1 MKPWATMPGM
11 SVQDSR
17 PPAASGGSPVR
28 FAGLRQAW
36 QALPRA
42 ALGNLIAKVLMVGLG
57 LSITVVVARHGPQ
70 VQGAFALFVAVES
83 AMLTLFTGLG
93 LWLARQMSQQVG
105 SQGAGQ
111 HRALPML
118 RSVLR
123 AAVAFGLLAALVLL
137 GVSWWAKAMPYTY
150 LWLLALAAPFL
161 LLVPTATGLW
171 LGQGRMWPLNAAQVA
186 APASVLAGL
195 AGAWWL
201 TQGQQGS
208 RSTVLLVLTAWVSG
222 KSIVAVLTALYALR
236 QARLRDEGLSD
247 ELSGSRLMAF
257 QAAPPTWL
265 AQWPFVATIGITNVI
280 GLLNYR
286 ASLFLVERFHGLST
300 AGIYS
305 VAVTA
310 AELLWLLSS
319 SVTVS
324 VYARIGHPDT
334 QVAASMTVQAV
345 RINVLSTLLAAPVL
359 LGLAW
364 WALPWVMGPAY
375 EASLLPLAALLP
387 GVAAYA
393 AASSLSAFYTNH
405 LGRPQLSGAI
415 AGMSL
420 SISFI
425 TGWFLVPLWGPL
437 GAGVASSTGYIL
449 AIVAA
454 YGVFLKH
461 AGLPVRALWRS
472 SLSLPDA
479 RVKPSPT
486 GSRG

>member
-1 MKPWATMPGM
+1 MAAM
-11 SVQDSR
+11 SVQDHR
-17 PPAASGGSPVR
+17 PPAVQGDSSGAAAP
-28 FAGLRQAW
+28 AGRLATLRQAL
-36 QALPRA
+36 QALPKA
-42 ALGNLIAKVLMVGLG
+42 ALGNLIAKLLMVGLG
-57 LSITVVVARHGPQ
+57 LAITVTVARHGPQ

-83 AMLTLFTGLG
+83 ALLTLFSGLG
-93 LWLARQMSQQVG
+93 LWLARQISQQADG
-105 SQGAGQ
+105 RQAK
-111 HRALPML
+111 ALPML
-118 RSVLR
+118 RGVLR
-123 AAVAFGLLAALVLL
+123 AAVALGLLASGVLVAA
-137 GVSWWAKAMPYTY
+137 SWWAQSMPYTY

-171 LGQGRMWPLNAAQVA
+171 LGEGRMWPINVAQVS

-195 AGAWWL
+195 AAAWWI
-201 TQGQQGS
+201 TQGGQAGQGS
-208 RSTVLLVLTAWVSG
+208 KSTVLLVLVAWVSG
-222 KSIVAVLTALYALR
+222 KSVVAVVTAFYALR
-236 QARLRDEGLSD
+236 NARHRDEALADRLSA
-247 ELSGSRLMAF
+247 SRLTAF
-257 QAAPPTWL
+257 HAPQPSWL
-265 AQWPFVATIGITNVI
+265 AQWPFIATIGVTNVI

-300 AGIYS
+300 AGVYS

-334 QVAASMTVQAV
+334 KIAAAMTVQAV

-364 WALPWVMGPAY
+364 WGLPWVMGPAY

-420 SISFI
+420 TISFCS
-425 TGWFLVPLWGPL
+425 GWFLVPLWGPL
-437 GAGVASSTGYIL
+437 GAGIASSAGYIL

-461 AGLPVRALWRS
+461 AGLPVRALWQS
-472 SLSLPDA
+472 GLT
-479 RVKPSPT
+479 RVEQ
-486 GSRG
+486 GA

>member
-1 MKPWATMPGM
+1 M

-17 PPAASGGSPVR
+17 PPAVQGGSTGAEVPRGRLV
-28 FAGLRQAW
+28 ALQ
-36 QALPRA
+36 QALRALPKA
-42 ALGNLIAKVLMVGLG
+42 ALGNLIAKLMMVGLG
-57 LSITVVVARHGPQ
+57 LAITVTVARHGPQ

-83 AMLTLFTGLG
+83 ALLTLFTGLG
-93 LWLARQMSQQVG
+93 LWLARQMSQQ
-105 SQGAGQ
+105 ADGQ
-111 HRALPML
+111 HGQALPML
-118 RSVLR
+118 QGVLR
-123 AAVAFGLLAALVLL
+123 AAVALGLLASLVLL

-171 LGQGRMWPLNAAQVA
+171 LGEGRMWPINVAQVS
-186 APASVLAGL
+186 APASVLIGL
-195 AGAWWL
+195 GGAWWI
-201 TQGQQGS
+201 TQGGQGS
-208 RSTVLLVLTAWVSG
+208 RSSSTVLLVLTAWVTG
-222 KSIVAVLTALYALR
+222 KSIVAVVTAFYALR
-236 QARLRDEGLSD
+236 HARQRDERLEDSFA
-247 ELSGSRLMAF
+247 GSRLMAF
-257 QAAPPTWL
+257 LQKPPNWW

-280 GLLNYR
+280 GLMNYR
-286 ASLFLVERFHGLST
+286 VSLFLVERFDGLST
-300 AGIYS
+300 TGIYS

-324 VYARIGHPDT
+324 VYSRIGHPD
-334 QVAASMTVQAV
+334 VKIAAAMTVQAV

-364 WALPWVMGPAY
+364 WGLPWVMGPAY

-420 SISFI
+420 TISFCV
-425 TGWFLVPLWGPL
+425 GWFLVPMWGPL
-437 GAGVASSTGYIL
+437 GAGVASSTGYIV

-461 AGLPVRALWRS
+461 AGLPVRALWQP
-472 SLSLPDA
+472 SLT
-479 RVKPSPT
+479 RV
-486 GSRG
+486 

>member
-1 MKPWATMPGM
+1 MPK
-11 SVQDSR
+11 
-17 PPAASGGSPVR
+17 
-28 FAGLRQAW
+28 
-36 QALPRA
+36 A
-42 ALGNLIAKVLMVGLG
+42 ALGNLIAKLLMVGLG
-57 LSITVVVARHGPQ
+57 LAITVTVARQGPQ

-83 AMLTLFTGLG
+83 ALLTLFSGLG
-93 LWLARQMSQQVG
+93 LWLARQISQQTDTHH
-105 SQGAGQ
+105 AP
-111 HRALPML
+111 ALPML
-118 RSVLR
+118 RGVLR
-123 AAVAFGLLAALVLL
+123 AAVALGLVASVLLLA
-137 GVSWWAKAMPYTY
+137 VSLWSQRLPYSQ

-171 LGQGRMWPLNAAQVA
+171 LGQGRMWPINVAQVA

-195 AGAWWL
+195 AGAWWMI
-201 TQGQQGS
+201 QGTHRSGS
-208 RSTVLLVLTAWVSG
+208 MVVLVLTAWVSG
-222 KSIVAVLTALYALR
+222 KSLVAVLTAIYALKDADR
-236 QARLRDEGLSD
+236 RDARMEEALQA
-247 ELSGSRLMAF
+247 SRLTYF
-257 QAAPPTWL
+257 RRQPSPWWT
-265 AQWPFVATIGITNVI
+265 QWPFVATIGVVNVV

-286 ASLFLVERFHGLST
+286 ASLFLVERFQGLSAVGT
-300 AGIYS
+300 YS

-334 QVAASMTVQAV
+334 KIAASMTVQAV

-359 LGLAW
+359 LALAW

-420 SISFI
+420 SISFCM
-425 TGWFLVPLWGPL
+425 GWVLVPMWGAV
-437 GAGVASSTGYIL
+437 GAAVSSSLGYIL
-449 AIVAA
+449 AIMAA

-461 AGLPVRALWRS
+461 AGLPIKALWQPA
-472 SLSLPDA
+472 LT
-479 RVKPSPT
+479 RVD
-486 GSRG
+486 

>member
-1 MKPWATMPGM
+1 MANM

-17 PPAASGGSPVR
+17 PPAVQGGSTGAEAPRGR
-28 FAGLRQAW
+28 FVALRQALS
-36 QALPRA
+36 ALPRA
-42 ALGNLIAKVLMVGLG
+42 ALGNLIAKLMMVGLA
-57 LSITVVVARHGPQ
+57 LAITVVVARHGPQ

-83 AMLTLFTGLG
+83 ALLTLFTGLG
-93 LWLARQMSQQVG
+93 LWLARQMSQQ
-105 SQGAGQ
+105 ADGQ
-111 HRALPML
+111 HGQALPML
-118 RSVLR
+118 QGVLR
-123 AAVAFGLLAALVLL
+123 AAVALGLLASLVLVA
-137 GVSWWAKAMPYTY
+137 VSWWARAMPYTY
-150 LWLLALAAPFL
+150 LWLLAMAAPFL

-171 LGQGRMWPLNAAQVA
+171 LGEGRMWPINVAQVS
-186 APASVLAGL
+186 APASVLVGL
-195 AGAWWL
+195 GGAWWI
-201 TQGQQGS
+201 TQGGQGS

-222 KSIVAVLTALYALR
+222 KSIVAVVTAFYALR
-236 QARLRDEGLSD
+236 HARQRDERLEDGFA
-247 ELSGSRLMAF
+247 GSRLTAF
-257 QAAPPTWL
+257 LQTPPSWV

-286 ASLFLVERFHGLST
+286 VSLFLVERFDGLST
-300 AGIYS
+300 TGVYS

-324 VYARIGHPDT
+324 VYSRIGHPD
-334 QVAASMTVQAV
+334 VKIAAAMTVQAV

-364 WALPWVMGPAY
+364 WGLPWVMGPAY

-420 SISFI
+420 TISFCV
-425 TGWFLVPLWGPL
+425 GWFLVPMWGPL
-437 GAGVASSTGYIL
+437 GAGVASSTGYIV

-461 AGLPVRALWRS
+461 AGLPVRALWQP
-472 SLSLPDA
+472 SLT
-479 RVKPSPT
+479 RVE
-486 GSRG
+486 

>member
-1 MKPWATMPGM
+1 M
-11 SVQDSR
+11 SVQDPR
-17 PPAASGGSPVR
+17 PPAVSGGAPSA
-28 FAGLRQAW
+28 AGRLASLRQAL
-36 QALPRA
+36 QALPKA
-42 ALGNLIAKVLMVGLG
+42 ALGNLIAKVMIVGLG
-57 LSITVVVARHGPQ
+57 LAITVTVARHGPQ

-83 AMLTLFTGLG
+83 ALLTLFSGLG
-93 LWLARQMSQQVG
+93 LWLARQISQQTDIR
-105 SQGAGQ
+105 QA
-111 HRALPML
+111 RALPML

-123 AAVAFGLLAALVLL
+123 AAVALGLVASTVLLA
-137 GVSWWAKAMPYTY
+137 VSWRADRLPYSY

-171 LGQGRMWPLNAAQVA
+171 LGEGRMWPINVAQVA

-195 AGAWWL
+195 GGAWWIS
-201 TQGQQGS
+201 QGS
-208 RSTVLLVLTAWVSG
+208 HGNRATVMLVLTAWVSG
-222 KSIVAVLTALYALR
+222 KSVVAVVTAFYALR
-236 QARLRDEGLSD
+236 NARHRDADLAERLSA
-247 ELSGSRLMAF
+247 SRLTAF
-257 QAAPPTWL
+257 QLPQPSWL
-265 AQWPFVATIGITNVI
+265 AQWPFVATIGVTNVI

-286 ASLFLVERFHGLST
+286 VSLFLVERFHGLST

-324 VYARIGHPDT
+324 VYSRIGHPDT
-334 QVAASMTVQAV
+334 QIAAAMTVQAV

-420 SISFI
+420 SISFCA
-425 TGWFLVPLWGPL
+425 GWFLVPLWGPM
-437 GAGVASSTGYIL
+437 GAGVASSAGYIL

-461 AGLPVRALWRS
+461 AGLPVRALWQS
-472 SLSLPDA
+472 SLT
-479 RVKPSPT
+479 RV
-486 GSRG
+486 GQAD

>member
-1 MKPWATMPGM
+1 MANM

-17 PPAASGGSPVR
+17 PPAVQGGSTGAEVPRGRLV
-28 FAGLRQAW
+28 ALRQALS
-36 QALPRA
+36 ALPRA
-42 ALGNLIAKVLMVGLG
+42 ALGNLIAKLLMVGLG
-57 LSITVVVARHGPQ
+57 LAITVTVARHGPQ

-83 AMLTLFTGLG
+83 ALLTLFTGLG
-93 LWLARQMSQQVG
+93 LWLARQMSQQVDG
-105 SQGAGQ
+105 QQG
-111 HRALPML
+111 RALPML
-118 RSVLR
+118 QGVLR
-123 AAVAFGLLAALVLL
+123 SAVAFGLLASLVLL

-171 LGQGRMWPLNAAQVA
+171 LGEGRMWPINVAQVS
-186 APASVLAGL
+186 APASVLIGL
-195 AGAWWL
+195 GGAWWI
-201 TQGQQGS
+201 TQGGQSS
-208 RSTVLLVLTAWVSG
+208 RSSLTVLLVLTAWVTG
-222 KSIVAVLTALYALR
+222 KSIVAVITAFYALR
-236 QARLRDEGLSD
+236 HARQRDERLEDGLA
-247 ELSGSRLMAF
+247 GSRLNAF
-257 QAAPPTWL
+257 LQKPPSWV
-265 AQWPFVATIGITNVI
+265 AHWPFVATIGITNVI

-286 ASLFLVERFHGLST
+286 VSLFLVERFDGLST
-300 AGIYS
+300 TGVYS

-324 VYARIGHPDT
+324 VYSRIGHPD
-334 QVAASMTVQAV
+334 VKIAAAMTVQAV

-364 WALPWVMGPAY
+364 WGLPWVMGPAY

-420 SISFI
+420 TISFCV
-425 TGWFLVPLWGPL
+425 GWFLVPMWGPL
-437 GAGVASSTGYIL
+437 GAGVASSTGYIV

-461 AGLPVRALWRS
+461 AGLPVRALWQP
-472 SLSLPDA
+472 SLT
-479 RVKPSPT
+479 RVE
-486 GSRG
+486 

>member
-1 MKPWATMPGM
+1 MPAM

-17 PPAASGGSPVR
+17 PPLASADSPEDGLGSGVR

-36 QALPRA
+36 RALPRA
-42 ALGNLIAKVLMVGLG
+42 ALGNLVAKLLMVGLG
-57 LSITVVVARHGPQ
+57 LSITVVVARQGPQ

-93 LWLARQMSQQVG
+93 LWLARQISQQAG
-105 SQGAGQ
+105 SLQGQQ

-118 RSVLR
+118 RGALR

-137 GVSWWAKAMPYTY
+137 GISWWAGAMPYTY

-171 LGQGRMWPLNAAQVA
+171 LGQGRMWPINVAQVA

-195 AGAWWL
+195 AGAWWI
-201 TQGQQGS
+201 TQGHQGS

-236 QARLRDEGLSD
+236 QARQRDEALAD
-247 ELSGSRLMAF
+247 ALSGTGRLAVF
-257 QAAPPTWL
+257 EAVAPGWM

-300 AGIYS
+300 AGVYS

-324 VYARIGHPDT
+324 VYSRIGHPDT
-334 QVAASMTVQAV
+334 KVAAAMTVQAV

-364 WALPWVMGPAY
+364 WALPRVMGPAY

-420 SISFI
+420 SISFC

-472 SLSLPDA
+472 GA
-479 RVKPSPT
+479 NA
-486 GSRG
+486 